1 MADLTAN
8 APLRFKGTPVSER
21 WYLDTSTAQT
31 IYRGQPMMID
41 QNVDVD
47 NARGYVDATV
57 VASND
62 VILGIA
68 AEGKT
73 VVSGDPEKT
82 EIEVY
87 VAPTWVGF
95 KSTVFT
101 TNDDLGK
108 RVFMLDSGTLADQVY
123 ADNPEIGILRKIED
137 GYCYVELTT
146 PKIPAN
152 A

>member
-1 MADLTAN
+1 MTDLTAN

-21 WYLDTSTAQT
+21 FNMDTSGAQT
-31 IYRGQPMMID
+31 LFRGQPMIID
-41 QNVDVD
+41 VSVDTE

-57 VASND
+57 IAPAD

-73 VVSGDPEKT
+73 VAAADPETT

-95 KSTVFT
+95 KSTAFT
-101 TNDDLGK
+101 LNEDLGK
-108 RVFMLDSGTLADQVY
+108 IVYMSDSGTLADMVY

-146 PKIPAN
+146 PRN
-152 A
+152 ASRS

>member
-1 MADLTAN
+1 MSDLTAN

-21 WYLDTSTAQT
+21 WNLDTSTAQT

-41 QNVDVD
+41 QSEDAA

-57 VASND
+57 VAATD

-68 AEGKT
+68 AEGKS
-73 VVSGDPEKT
+73 VASGAAETT

-95 KSTVFT
+95 KSDVFDT
-101 TNDDLGK
+101 ADLGK
-108 RVFMLDSGTLADQVY
+108 TVYMSDSGTLADAVY
-123 ADNPEIGILRKIED
+123 ADNPEIGILRKVED

-146 PKIPAN
+146 PLIATR

>member
-1 MADLTAN
+1 MTDLTAN

-21 WYLDTSTAQT
+21 WYLDTSGAQT

-41 QNVDVD
+41 QNVDAA

-57 VASND
+57 VAPDD

-73 VVSGDPEKT
+73 VVASAAETT

-95 KSTVFT
+95 KSTAFD
-101 TNDDLGK
+101 NSDLGK
-108 RVFMLDSGTLADQVY
+108 PVYMSDSGTLADTVY

-146 PKIPAN
+146 PKIATR

>member
-8 APLRFKGTPVSER
+8 AHLRFKGTPVAER
-21 WYLDTSTAQT
+21 FNLDTSTAQT
-31 IYRGQPMMID
+31 LYRGQPVMID
-41 QNVDVD
+41 VSVDTE

-57 VASND
+57 VAPAD

-68 AEGKT
+68 AEGKQ
-73 VVSGDPEKT
+73 VAQGDLETK

-95 KSTVFT
+95 KSSVFT
-101 TNDDLGK
+101 SNDDIGK
-108 RVFMLDSGTLADQVY
+108 TVYMSDSGTLADMVY

-146 PKIPAN
+146 PRN
-152 A
+152 ASRS

>member
-1 MADLTAN
+1 MSDLTAN

-31 IYRGQPMMID
+31 IFRGQPMMID
-41 QNVDVD
+41 QNVDAA
-47 NARGYVDATV
+47 NARGYVDVTV
-57 VASND
+57 VAPDD

-68 AEGKT
+68 AEGKS
-73 VVSGDPEKT
+73 VALGDPETK

-95 KSTVFT
+95 KSTAFD
-101 TNDDLGK
+101 NSDLGK
-108 RVFMLDSGTLADQVY
+108 RVFMLDSGTLADMVY
-123 ADNPEIGILRKIED
+123 ADNPEIGILRKVED
-137 GYCYVELTT
+137 GYCYVELAT

>member
-21 WYLDTSTAQT
+21 WYLDTSGAQT
-31 IYRGQPMMID
+31 IYRGQPMIID
-41 QNVDVD
+41 QNVDAA

-57 VASND
+57 IAPDD
-62 VILGIA
+62 VVLGIA

-73 VVSGDPEKT
+73 VVSGAAETT
-82 EIEVY
+82 EIEIY
-87 VAPTWVGF
+87 VANTRVGF
-95 KSTVFT
+95 KSTAFD
-101 TNDDLGK
+101 NSDLGK
-108 RVFMLDSGTLADQVY
+108 PVYMSDSGTLADTVY

-146 PKIPAN
+146 PKIPAS

>member
-1 MADLTAN
+1 MTDLTAN

-21 WYLDTSTAQT
+21 WNLDSSTAQNL
-31 IYRGQPMMID
+31 YRGQPMIID
-41 QNVDVD
+41 VSEDTE

-57 VASND
+57 IAPSD
-62 VILGIA
+62 VVLGIA

-73 VVSGDPEKT
+73 VAAGDPETK

-95 KSTVFT
+95 KSTVFS

-108 RVFMLDSGTLADQVY
+108 IVYMSDSGTLADMVY

-146 PKIPAN
+146 PRN
-152 A
+152 ASRA

>member
-1 MADLTAN
+1 MSDLTAN

-41 QNVDVD
+41 QNVDAA

-57 VASND
+57 VAPTD

-68 AEGKT
+68 AEGKS
-73 VVSGDPEKT
+73 VALGDPETK

-95 KSTVFT
+95 KSTVFD
-101 TNDDLGK
+101 NSDLGK
-108 RVFMLDSGTLADQVY
+108 RVFMSDSGTLADMVY
-123 ADNPEIGILRKIED
+123 ADNPEIGILRKVED

>member
-1 MADLTAN
+1 MSDLTAN

-21 WYLDTSTAQT
+21 WYLDTSGAQT

-41 QNVDVD
+41 QSVDNT

-57 VASND
+57 VDPAD

-68 AEGKT
+68 AEGKS
-73 VVSGDPEKT
+73 VAAGDPETK
-82 EIEVY
+82 EIEIY

-95 KSTVFT
+95 KSTAFD
-101 TNDDLGK
+101 NSDLGK
-108 RVFMLDSGTLADQVY
+108 PVYMSDSSTLADTVY

-146 PKIPAN
+146 PKIPSRA
-152 A
+152 

>member
-1 MADLTAN
+1 MTDLTAN
-8 APLRFKGTPVSER
+8 AHLRFKGNPVSER

-31 IYRGQPMMID
+31 VYRGQPMMID
-41 QNVDVD
+41 QNVDAA

-57 VASND
+57 VAPDD

-68 AEGKT
+68 AEGK
-73 VVSGDPEKT
+73 VVAAGDPETK

-95 KSTVFT
+95 KSTAFD
-101 TNDDLGK
+101 NSDLGK
-108 RVFMLDSGTLADQVY
+108 PVYMSDAGTLADTVY

-146 PKIPAN
+146 PKIPTRA
-152 A
+152 

>member
-1 MADLTAN
+1 MADLSTN

-41 QNVDVD
+41 QNVDAA

-57 VASND
+57 VAATD

-68 AEGKT
+68 AEGK
-73 VVSGDPEKT
+73 VVTSGAAETT

-87 VAPTWVGF
+87 VGPTWVGF

-101 TNDDLGK
+101 TADLGK
-108 RVFMLDSGTLADQVY
+108 TVYMLDSGTLADMVY
-123 ADNPEIGILRKIED
+123 ADNPEIGILRKVED

-146 PKIPAN
+146 PLIPSRA
-152 A
+152 

>member
-1 MADLTAN
+1 MSDLTAN
-8 APLRFKGTPVSER
+8 APLRFKGTIVSER
-21 WYLDTSTAQT
+21 WFLDTSGAQT
-31 IYRGQPMMID
+31 LYRGQPMMID
-41 QNVDVD
+41 ANVDTE
-47 NARGYVDATV
+47 NARGYTDSVTV
-57 VASND
+57 APTD

-68 AEGKT
+68 AEGK
-73 VVSGDPEKT
+73 VVASGDAETT

-95 KSTVFT
+95 KSTVFS

-108 RVFMLDSGTLADQVY
+108 TVYMDGSATLADMVY

-146 PKIPAN
+146 PRN
-152 A
+152 ASRA

>member
-1 MADLTAN
+1 MSDLTAN
-8 APLRFKGTPVSER
+8 ASLRFKGTPVSER

-31 IYRGQPMMID
+31 IYRGQPMIID
-41 QNVDVD
+41 QNVDNA

-57 VASND
+57 IDPAD

-73 VVSGDPEKT
+73 VVSGDPETT
-82 EIEVY
+82 EIEVF

-95 KSTVFT
+95 KSTAFD
-101 TNDDLGK
+101 NSDLGK
-108 RVFMLDSGTLADQVY
+108 PVYMSDSGTLADTVY

-146 PKIPAN
+146 PKIPSRA
-152 A
+152 

>member
-8 APLRFKGTPVSER
+8 APLRFKGTPVAER
-21 WYLDTSTAQT
+21 FYLDTSGAQT

-41 QNVDVD
+41 QNVDTT
-47 NARGYVDATV
+47 NARGYIDSVTV
-57 VASND
+57 AAND

-68 AEGKT
+68 AEGKA
-73 VVSGDPEKT
+73 VLSGAAETT

-108 RVFMLDSGTLADQVY
+108 TVYMDGSGTLADMVY

-146 PKIPAN
+146 PRN
-152 A
+152 AARA

>member
-41 QNVDVD
+41 QNVDAA

-57 VASND
+57 VAPTD

-73 VVSGDPEKT
+73 VASGDPETK

-95 KSTVFT
+95 KSTVFD
-101 TNDDLGK
+101 NADLGK
-108 RVFMLDSGTLADQVY
+108 RVFMLDSGTLADMVY
-123 ADNPEIGILRKIED
+123 ADNPEIGILRKVED
-137 GYCYVELTT
+137 GYCYVELIT
-146 PKIPAN
+146 PKIPAS

>member
-21 WYLDTSTAQT
+21 WYIDTSTAQT
-31 IYRGQPMMID
+31 LYRGQPMMID
-41 QNVDVD
+41 QSEDTA

-57 VASND
+57 VAPTD
-62 VILGIA
+62 VVLGIA
-68 AEGKT
+68 AEGK
-73 VVSGDPEKT
+73 VVASGDAETT

-95 KSTVFT
+95 KSTVFDT
-101 TNDDLGK
+101 ADLGK

-123 ADNPEIGILRKIED
+123 ADNPEIGILRKVED
-137 GYCYVELTT
+137 GYCYVELVT

>member
-21 WYLDTSTAQT
+21 WYIDTSTAQT
-31 IYRGQPMMID
+31 LYRGQPMMID
-41 QNVDVD
+41 QNVDSA

-57 VASND
+57 VAPDD

-68 AEGKT
+68 AEGKS
-73 VVSGDPEKT
+73 VASGEAETK

-95 KSTVFT
+95 KSTVFDT
-101 TNDDLGK
+101 ADLGK

-123 ADNPEIGILRKIED
+123 ADNPEIGILRKVED
-137 GYCYVELTT
+137 GYCYVELVT

>member
-1 MADLTAN
+1 MSDLTAN

-41 QNVDVD
+41 QNVDAA

-57 VASND
+57 VAPDD

-73 VVSGDPEKT
+73 VASGDSETK

-95 KSTVFT
+95 RSTAFD
-101 TNDDLGK
+101 NSDLGK
-108 RVFMLDSGTLADQVY
+108 PVYMSDSGTLADTVY

-146 PKIPAN
+146 PKIPSRA
-152 A
+152 

>member
-1 MADLTAN
+1 MTDLTAN

-21 WYLDTSTAQT
+21 WNLDTSTAQT

-41 QNVDVD
+41 QSEDTA

-57 VASND
+57 VDATD

-68 AEGKT
+68 AEGK
-73 VVSGDPEKT
+73 VVASGDVETT

-95 KSTVFT
+95 KSTVFDT
-101 TNDDLGK
+101 ADLGK
-108 RVFMLDSGTLADQVY
+108 TVYMSDSGTLADMVY
-123 ADNPEIGILRKIED
+123 ADNPEIGILRKVED

-146 PKIPAN
+146 PRVATR

>member
-1 MADLTAN
+1 MADLSAN

-21 WYLDTSTAQT
+21 WYLDSSAAQHP
-31 IYRGQPMMID
+31 YRGGPMMID
-41 QNVDVD
+41 ASEDTE
-47 NARGYVDATV
+47 NARAYLDATT
-57 VASND
+57 VAPTD

-68 AEGKT
+68 AEEKNIA
-73 VVSGDPEKT
+73 SGAAETT

-95 KSTVFT
+95 KSTVFSS
-101 TNDDLGK
+101 NDDLGK
-108 RVFMLDSGTLADQVY
+108 TVYMSDSGTLADMVY

-146 PKIPAN
+146 PRN
-152 A
+152 ASRA

>member
-41 QNVDVD
+41 QNVDAD

-57 VASND
+57 VAPND

-73 VVSGDPEKT
+73 IVSGDPEKT

-95 KSTVFT
+95 KSTTFT

-108 RVFMLDSGTLADQVY
+108 KVYMSDSGTLADQVY

-137 GYCYVELTT
+137 GWCYVELTT
-146 PKIPAN
+146 PLIPAK

>member
-21 WYLDTSTAQT
+21 WYLDSSAAQHP
-31 IYRGQPMMID
+31 YRGGPMMID
-41 QNVDVD
+41 ASEDTN
-47 NARGYVDATV
+47 NARAYLDATT
-57 VASND
+57 VAPTD

-68 AEGKT
+68 AEEKI
-73 VVSGDPEKT
+73 VAAGDAETK

-108 RVFMLDSGTLADQVY
+108 TVYMSDSGTLADMVY

-146 PKIPAN
+146 PRN
-152 A
+152 ASRA

>member
-8 APLRFKGTPVSER
+8 ASLRFKGNIYSER
-21 WYLDTSTAQT
+21 FYLDTSTAQT
-31 IYRGQPMMID
+31 LYRGQPVMID
-41 QNVDVD
+41 KSVDTV

-57 VASND
+57 VAPD
-62 VILGIA
+62 DTILGIA
-68 AEGKT
+68 AEGKA
-73 VVSGDPEKT
+73 VAAGDAEKT

-87 VAPTWVGF
+87 TAPTWVGF
-95 KSTVFT
+95 KSTVFDS
-101 TNDDLGK
+101 NDDLGK
-108 RVFMLDSGTLADQVY
+108 PVFLSDSGTLADMVY

-146 PKIPAN
+146 PKLASR

>member
-21 WYLDTSTAQT
+21 WFLDSSAAQT
-31 IYRGQPMMID
+31 VYRGQPMLID
-41 QNVDVD
+41 ASEDTE
-47 NARGYVDATV
+47 NARGFVDATT
-57 VASND
+57 VAPTD

-68 AEGKT
+68 AEGK
-73 VVSGDPEKT
+73 VVAAGDAETK

-95 KSTVFT
+95 KSTVFSS
-101 TNDDLGK
+101 NDDLGK
-108 RVFMLDSGTLADQVY
+108 TVYMSDSSTLADMVY

-146 PKIPAN
+146 PRN
-152 A
+152 AARA